1 MADINVKQLSKAI
14 KIDLDNLLAQMKSAG
29 LSHQSETDIV
39 STEDKKVLLKFIKD
53 SKKDSKKTISL
64 STSSQKIAKPNLS
77 VTRINSPDNEKKSN
91 VKQDFAGSIDFDEA
105 ERKRL
110 NAQNESAEEE
120 KKKAEAKTKVVR
132 KTKQESQKKIPQNPK
147 KDKKT
152 FKDSSKED
160 QREQEGEKFL
170 AKNLENV
177 QKFEK
182 PQEFIQREVRI
193 PETIVVSDLAKELS
207 IKSSDLIKSLMNS
220 GVMVTLNQA
229 IDQETA
235 ILVVEELGHIG
246 IPQEI
251 ESEEEKILEHI
262 VYEGDEELR
271 NPVVSVLGHVD
282 HGKTSIL
289 DFIRKSSVADQE
301 EGGITQGIGAYQVDH
316 NNQTITFIDTP
327 GHAAFSEMRA
337 RGANSTDIVV
347 LVVAADDGIKPQ
359 TVEAIKHAKA
369 AKVPIIVAINKCDL
383 PEKNISKI
391 KNEMMQYELI
401 AEDLSGDTLFVEVS
415 AIKKINLDKLKENI
429 LLQSEILDLKASYSD
444 KARGVVIESK
454 IDKGKGPVSTI
465 LISNGKLKRG
475 DYFICGDTWG
485 KIRAMIN
492 YEGKMVNEAFPSMP
506 IEILGMNSSAYAGAE
521 FMVTKDENE
530 AKELTEFRKNNNNQN
545 KVLAKD
551 KTTLFEEVKDK
562 DELNIIIKSD
572 VQGSS
577 EALKMAINKIE
588 HKEVEAKIILSDI
601 GMINET
607 DVSLAKASNAILIG
621 FNVKPNREA
630 KKLAEEQKID
640 IKYFNIIYEAIDHV
654 EKSLSG
660 LLEPDIKET
669 ILGSAEI
676 QKVFKVSTAGKIA
689 GSKVIS
695 GEIKS
700 KSKAR
705 IIRDG
710 VVVYSGEI
718 LTIFREKNQVKEVG
732 SGLECGISIKDF
744 IDFKEKDVI
753 ESYLSEEVQRSI

>member
-1 MADINVKQLSKAI
+1 MDKDKKKTLTISSDLKK
-14 KIDLDNLLAQMKSAG
+14 KIDTTS
-29 LSHQSETDIV
+29 
-39 STEDKKVLLKFIKD
+39 
-53 SKKDSKKTISL
+53 IS
-64 STSSQKIAKPNLS
+64 SSG
-77 VTRINSPDNEKKSN
+77 KKSFS
-91 VKQDFAGSIDFDEA
+91 V
-105 ERKRL
+105 
-110 NAQNESAEEE
+110 E
-120 KKKAEAKTKVVR
+120 KKKPFRPNKSFNKSSTTPNTNLNPDLKKKNFARKFIEQQATKEFIKKDNKPAGKSKLKLKGPVDKRDFKLTVSR
-132 KTKQESQKKIPQNPK
+132 ALNVEEIEIKQRSLASVKRARLKEKKKPDGDEKKEFKKVIKEVKIPQQI
-147 KDKKT
+147 T
-152 FKDSSKED
+152 
-160 QREQEGEKFL
+160 
-170 AKNLENV
+170 
-177 QKFEK
+177 
-182 PQEFIQREVRI
+182 IQ
-193 PETIVVSDLAKELS
+193 ELS
-207 IKSSDLIKSLMNS
+207 NRMAEKSSDIIKFLFNMKVVATINH
-220 GVMVTLNQA
+220 N
-229 IDQETA
+229 IDKDTA
-235 ILVVEELGHIG
+235 EYIVKEFGHK
-246 IPQEI
+246 P
-251 ESEEEKILEHI
+251 ILEEAPSIETSKSTEVFKGDVRNRPPI
-262 VYEGDEELR
+262 VTIM
-271 NPVVSVLGHVD
+271 GHVD
-282 HGKTSIL
+282 HGKTSLL
-289 DFIRKSSVADQE
+289 DSLRDSNIVSGE
-301 EGGITQGIGAYQVDH
+301 HGGITQHIGAYQVRTEDDKL
-316 NNQTITFIDTP
+316 ITFIDTP
-327 GHAAFSEMRA
+327 GHAAFTEMRA
-337 RGANSTDIVV
+337 RGSKITDIVV

-401 AEDLSGDTLFVEVS
+401 AEDLSGETLFVEVS
-415 AIKKINLDKLKENI
+415 ALKKMNLDKLKESI

-444 KARGVVIESK
+444 KAKGVVIESK

-492 YEGKMVNEAFPSMP
+492 YEGKMVNDALPSMP
-506 IEILGMNSSAYAGAE
+506 VEILGMNSSAYAGAE
-521 FMVTKDENE
+521 FMVTESEEE
-530 AKELTEFRKNNNNQN
+530 AKKLSEFKRNSNAQT

-551 KTTLFEEVKDK
+551 KTTLFDDVKNK

-588 HKEVEAKIILSDI
+588 HNEVVSKIILSDI

-630 KKLAEEQKID
+630 KKLAEEQKVD
-640 IKYFNIIYEAIDHV
+640 IKYFNIIYEAIDYV

-669 ILGSAEI
+669 VLGSAEI
-676 QKVFKVSTAGKIA
+676 QKIFKVSNAGKIA

-710 VVVYSGEI
+710 VVVYTGEI
-718 LTIFREKNQVKEVG
+718 LSLFREKNQVKEVG
-732 SGLECGISIKDF
+732 AGLECGISIKDY

-753 ESYLSEEVQRSI
+753 ESYLAEEVQRTI

>member
-1 MADINVKQLSKAI
+1 MKVVATINHNIDKDTAEYIVKEFGHKAI
-14 KIDLDNLLAQMKSAG
+14 L
-29 LSHQSETDIV
+29 
-39 STEDKKVLLKFIKD
+39 
-53 SKKDSKKTISL
+53 
-64 STSSQKIAKPNLS
+64 
-77 VTRINSPDNEKKSN
+77 
-91 VKQDFAGSIDFDEA
+91 
-105 ERKRL
+105 
-110 NAQNESAEEE
+110 EE
-120 KKKAEAKTKVVR
+120 KPKIETAK
-132 KTKQESQKKIPQNPK
+132 
-147 KDKKT
+147 
-152 FKDSSKED
+152 SKEKF
-160 QREQEGEKFL
+160 EGE
-170 AKNLENV
+170 
-177 QKFEK
+177 
-182 PQEFIQREVRI
+182 VRSR
-193 PETIVVSDLAKELS
+193 P
-207 IKSSDLIKSLMNS
+207 
-220 GVMVTLNQA
+220 
-229 IDQETA
+229 
-235 ILVVEELGHIG
+235 
-246 IPQEI
+246 
-251 ESEEEKILEHI
+251 
-262 VYEGDEELR
+262 
-271 NPVVSVLGHVD
+271 PVVTIMGHVD
-282 HGKTSIL
+282 HGKTSLL
-289 DFIRKSSVADQE
+289 DSLRDSNVVSGE
-301 EGGITQGIGAYQVDH
+301 HGGITQHIGAYQVNTKGDKL
-316 NNQTITFIDTP
+316 ITFIDTP
-327 GHAAFSEMRA
+327 GHAAFTEMRA
-337 RGANSTDIVV
+337 RGSKITDIVV

-415 AIKKINLDKLKENI
+415 ALKKINLDKLKESI
-429 LLQSEILDLKASYSD
+429 LLQAEILDLKASYSD

-492 YEGKMVNEAFPSMP
+492 YEGKIINEASPSMP
-506 IEILGMNSSAYAGAE
+506 VEILGMNNSAYAGAE
-521 FMVTKDENE
+521 FIVTKDEDE

-545 KVLAKD
+545 KILAKD
-551 KTTLFEEVKDK
+551 KTTLFDEVKNK

-572 VQGSS
+572 VQGSN
-577 EALKMAINKIE
+577 EALKMAITKIE

-630 KKLAEEQKID
+630 KKLAEEQKVV

-676 QKVFKVSTAGKIA
+676 QKIFKVSTAGKIA
-689 GSKVIS
+689 GSKVIN

-718 LTIFREKNQVKEVG
+718 SSIFREKNQVKEVG

-744 IDFKEKDVI
+744 IDFKEKDII
-753 ESYLSEEVQRSI
+753 ESYLSEEIQRSI

>member
-1 MADINVKQLSKAI
+1 MDKDRKKTLTISSDLKK
-14 KIDLDNLLAQMKSAG
+14 KID
-29 LSHQSETDIV
+29 T
-39 STEDKKVLLKFIKD
+39 
-53 SKKDSKKTISL
+53 
-64 STSSQKIAKPNLS
+64 TSITAPG
-77 VTRINSPDNEKKSN
+77 KKSFS
-91 VKQDFAGSIDFDEA
+91 V
-105 ERKRL
+105 
-110 NAQNESAEEE
+110 E
-120 KKKAEAKTKVVR
+120 KKKPFRPSKSFNKSPVSPNININPEVKKKNFARKFIEQQATKDF
-132 KTKQESQKKIPQNPK
+132 IK
-147 KDKKT
+147 KDNKPAGKSKLKLKGPVDKRDFKLTVSRALNVEEIEIKQRSLASVKRARLKEKKKPDGDDKKE
-152 FKDSSKED
+152 FKK
-160 QREQEGEKFL
+160 
-170 AKNLENV
+170 V
-177 QKFEK
+177 
-182 PQEFIQREVRI
+182 IREVKVPDQI
-193 PETIVVSDLAKELS
+193 TIQELS
-207 IKSSDLIKSLMNS
+207 NRMAEKSSDVIKFLFNMKVVATINH
-220 GVMVTLNQA
+220 N
-229 IDQETA
+229 IDKDTA
-235 ILVVEELGHIG
+235 EYIVKEFGHRPIL
-246 IPQEI
+246 
-251 ESEEEKILEHI
+251 EEKPSIEKNKSKEKF
-262 VYEGDEELR
+262 EGEVNNR
-271 NPVVSVLGHVD
+271 PPVVTIMGHVD
-282 HGKTSIL
+282 HGKTSLL
-289 DFIRKSSVADQE
+289 DALRDSNVVSGE
-301 EGGITQGIGAYQVDH
+301 YGGITQHIGAYQVKTE
-316 NNQTITFIDTP
+316 NNKLITFIDTP
-327 GHAAFSEMRA
+327 GHAAFTEMRA
-337 RGANSTDIVV
+337 RGSKITDIVV

-415 AIKKINLDKLKENI
+415 ALKKINLDKLKESI
-429 LLQSEILDLKASYSD
+429 LLQSEILDLKASYTD

-485 KIRAMIN
+485 KIRAMID
-492 YEGKMVNEAFPSMP
+492 YEGKMVNEALPSMP

-521 FMVTKDENE
+521 FLVTTDENE
-530 AKELTEFRKNNNNQN
+530 AKELTKFREDNNVQNNI
-545 KVLAKD
+545 LAKD
-551 KTTLFEEVKDK
+551 KTTLFEDVKNK

-588 HKEVEAKIILSDI
+588 HNEVVAKIILSDI
-601 GMINET
+601 GMINES
-607 DVSLAKASNAILIG
+607 DVSLAKASNAVLIG

-640 IKYFNIIYEAIDHV
+640 IKYFNIIYEAIDYV
-654 EKSLSG
+654 EKALSG
-660 LLEPDIKET
+660 LLEPDVKET
-669 ILGSAEI
+669 VLGSAEI
-676 QKVFKVSTAGKIA
+676 QKIFKVSTAGRIA

-718 LTIFREKNQVKEVG
+718 LSIFREKNQVKEVA

-753 ESYLSEEVQRSI
+753 ESYLSEEIQRSI